1 MNPETNQVAAAEQI
15 EESQQIENL
24 QTEYA
29 VAPDGTIVKADE
41 LQDNPET
48 PQEQLR

>member
-1 MNPETNQVAAAEQI
+1 MNSEMNQIAVAEQI
-15 EESQQIENL
+15 EPQTVENL

-41 LQDNPET
+41 LKNNPDSPEK
-48 PQEQLR
+48 QLS

>member
-1 MNPETNQVAAAEQI
+1 MNPEKCEVAVAEQI
-15 EESQQIENL
+15 EPQTIENL

-41 LQDNPET
+41 LKDNPDSPEK
-48 PQEQLR
+48 QLS